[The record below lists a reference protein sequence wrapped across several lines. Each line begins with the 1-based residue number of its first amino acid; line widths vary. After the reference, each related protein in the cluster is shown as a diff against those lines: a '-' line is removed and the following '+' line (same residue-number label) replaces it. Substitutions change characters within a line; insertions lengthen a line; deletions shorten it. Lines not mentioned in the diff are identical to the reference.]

1 MSLTEQGEGFGRR
14 QTKMAAQVV
23 GLQHLL
29 LKAEEKRQRDIEEL
43 ALQHN
48 NALCTLEAE
57 KEELSAELE
66 RSEEGRGQ
74 EVKAVRVQWEVG
86 RGRLN
91 GEVATLTNQLK
102 ELEHSY
108 GDLERKMVEEKSDWD
123 RQQRALREQ
132 LAARDREGQTSRQ
145 EMAN

>member
-1 MSLTEQGEGFGRR
+1 
-14 QTKMAAQVV
+14 MAAQVV
-23 GLQHLL
+23 ELPHLL

-43 ALQHN
+43 ALQHK

-57 KEELSAELE
+57 KEELSVELE

-74 EVKAVRVQWEVG
+74 EVKVQCEAHRQEAEWI
-86 RGRLN
+86 

-108 GDLERKMVEEKSDWD
+108 IYWHAIVHMDKESCLILLMESVWYG
-123 RQQRALREQ
+123 
-132 LAARDREGQTSRQ
+132 
-145 EMAN
+145 